1 MKQLI
6 KNVLGIAAVI
16 LFLGIVYASLNAL
29 QAEDKKD
36 LPLYNKDQLKIRQ
49 VPLYCGYT
57 GFIFQTAFET
67 FGEQPIAGAEV
78 RAKGNPESPVIG
90 LLTFTYNKDNNKGTF
105 MITLPD
111 TGETCIL
118 GYGMN
123 WEFFPV
129 LKEIL
134 DEGNESKQ

>member
-1 MKQLI
+1 MKQLF
-6 KNVLGIAAVI
+6 KNVLGIALVT
-16 LFLGIVYASLNAL
+16 LFLGIVYASLNAI
-29 QAEDKKD
+29 QAEDNKN
-36 LPLYNKDQLKIRQ
+36 LPLYDKGKLQVRQ

>member
-1 MKQLI
+1 MKQLF
-6 KNVLGIAAVI
+6 KNVLGIAGII
-16 LFLGIVYASLNAL
+16 LFLGIVYASLNAI
-29 QAEDKKD
+29 QAEDNKN
-36 LPLYNKDQLKIRQ
+36 LPLYDKGKLQVRQ

-90 LLTFTYNKDNNKGTF
+90 LLTFTYNKDNNNGTF
-105 MITLPD
+105 MMTIPD
-111 TGETCIL
+111 TGETCVL

-123 WEFFPV
+123 WEFFPA

-134 DEGNESKQ
+134 DEGNESN

>member
-1 MKQLI
+1 MKQLF
-6 KNVLGIAAVI
+6 KNVLGIAGII
-16 LFLGIVYASLNAL
+16 LFLGIVYASLNAI
-29 QAEDKKD
+29 QAEDNKN
-36 LPLYNKDQLKIRQ
+36 LPLYDKGKLQVRQ

-90 LLTFTYNKDNNKGTF
+90 LLTFTYNKDNNNGTF
-105 MITLPD
+105 MMTIPD
-111 TGETCIL
+111 TGETCVL